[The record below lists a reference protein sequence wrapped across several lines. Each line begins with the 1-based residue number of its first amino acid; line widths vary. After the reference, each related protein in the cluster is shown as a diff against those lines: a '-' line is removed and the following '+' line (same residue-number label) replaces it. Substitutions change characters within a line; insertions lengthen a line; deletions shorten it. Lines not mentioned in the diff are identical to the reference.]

1 MQIFNSSGECAPTD
15 FSQSVPWLAGLK
27 PGALA
32 AFAGLCQSKS
42 LGEGQSIFREGAP
55 CNELYILES
64 GRVKCYR
71 SSLEGREQ
79 VLNVFDRPGDTFCI
93 ASAFSTGRHI
103 VSATAVTAARLYVL
117 ELDDAR
123 CLAHEQPSVMLK
135 MLIAAGNQMNHLA
148 MLAGDLS
155 LKTVTARLAKLL
167 YERAI
172 KHGVRNGKEIHLR
185 RDLLRQE
192 ELAALVGTVR
202 VHISRAL
209 TGLVRAGGIKLSRQ
223 TIHIV
228 DLALLERLGEER

>member
-1 MQIFNSSGECAPTD
+1 MRIFNSLGECAPND
-15 FSQSVPWLAGLK
+15 FAQSVPWLAGLN
-27 PGALA
+27 PAALA

-42 LGEGQSIFREGAP
+42 LGEGQSVFREGGP

-93 ASAFSTGRHI
+93 ASAFSTGSHI
-103 VSATAVTAARLYVL
+103 VSATAVNATRLYVL
-117 ELDDAR
+117 DLDDAR
-123 CLAHEQPSVMLK
+123 RLAHEQQSVVLK
-135 MLIAAGNQMNHLA
+135 MLAAAGNQMNHLA

-172 KHGVRNGKEIHLR
+172 EHGVRNGGEIHLR
-185 RDLLRQE
+185 RDQLRQE
-192 ELAALVGTVR
+192 QLAALVGTVR

-209 TGLVRAGGIKLSRQ
+209 TGLIQAGGIKLSRQ

-228 DLALLERLGEER
+228 DLALLKRLAKER